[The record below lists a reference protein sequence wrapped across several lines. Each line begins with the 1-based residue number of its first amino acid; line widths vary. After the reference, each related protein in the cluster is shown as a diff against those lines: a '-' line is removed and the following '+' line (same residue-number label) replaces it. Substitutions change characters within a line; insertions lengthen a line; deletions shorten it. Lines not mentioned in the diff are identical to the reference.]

1 MTPSNPTMIREEEDY
16 AAPWVFGEK
25 TSESC
30 TNPAQ
35 LREENEEDEE
45 ELARERELRKVQR
58 EAEIKEYAD
67 TIEELGRIAQELQ
80 EEEGVPTSSTGP
92 SKKLRLIIR
101 SETDIEEEV
110 LGFVRDGSA
119 ERQLP
124 EQRSKTNEE
133 RDKEKEKDAGLELDV
148 IFFEPTEEARRI
160 ENRVEEVEERV
171 EEIEERVEDVE
182 GRVGQELS
190 RPVNWS
196 SDDEESSDDLGRI
209 KEEVKN

>member
-35 LREENEEDEE
+35 LQEEKDEEDEE

-58 EAEIKEYAD
+58 EAKIKEYAD

-110 LGFVRDGSA
+110 L
-119 ERQLP
+119 
-124 EQRSKTNEE
+124 
-133 RDKEKEKDAGLELDV
+133 
-148 IFFEPTEEARRI
+148 EEARRI

>member
-92 SKKLRLIIR
+92 SKKLR
-101 SETDIEEEV
+101 IESN
-110 LGFVRDGSA
+110 LADLSGGFVRDGSA